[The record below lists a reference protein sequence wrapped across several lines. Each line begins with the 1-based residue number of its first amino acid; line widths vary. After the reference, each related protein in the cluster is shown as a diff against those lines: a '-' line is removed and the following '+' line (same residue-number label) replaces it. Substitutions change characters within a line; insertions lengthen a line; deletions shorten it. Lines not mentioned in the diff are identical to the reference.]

1 MHTLSKGGPEPL
13 AKHRIITN
21 QVGLKKGKTQ
31 IDGTKAKLLK
41 MRLVAGDLLQ
51 QAAFVFDTVLYVLYP
66 IYSPFSLE
74 PLQFSLLY
82 LYLFCF
88 LLFKQDPSFHP
99 ELSKF
104 DESLIVSEL

>member
-1 MHTLSKGGPEPL
+1 MHTLAKEGPEPL
-13 AKHRIITN
+13 GKHPIITN

-31 IDGTKAKLLK
+31 IDGTKALLK

-51 QAAFVFDTVLYVLYP
+51 QAAFVFDTILYALYP

-74 PLQFSLLY
+74 PLQFSFLY
-82 LYLFCF
+82 LYIFCF

-104 DESLIVSEL
+104 DKSLIVSEL

>member
-1 MHTLSKGGPEPL
+1 VHTLSKGDPEPL
-13 AKHRIITN
+13 GKHPNITN
-21 QVGLKKGKTQ
+21 QVGSRKAKAQ
-31 IDGTKAKLLK
+31 IDGTKANLLK
-41 MRLVAGDLLQ
+41 MRLVAGVLLQ
-51 QAAFVFDTVLYVLYP
+51 QAAFVFDTVLYALHP

-104 DESLIVSEL
+104 DKSLIV